1 VCLFAASGVR
11 RTEVVVLIVSEDL
24 AKRLLSPYGLP
35 VPPGQAAQTPE
46 AAAAI
51 AQTLGASAF
60 VVKAL
65 IPAGRRGKAGVVK
78 VCASIES
85 VTEAAQVLLR
95 HDLLGHRVNS
105 VLVEKALTIAREI
118 YAGVVTNTATNRID
132 LVVSFAGG
140 MEIEQAAESNSQVVW
155 LLLVE
160 PGTVLPVHR
169 VRQWL
174 RQTTVEEVNL
184 EALASVLVTLYHAA
198 ADLDAVLREIN
209 PLAVLTDGSLA
220 LLDCKLEIDDNGL
233 PRQPELVD
241 VYRQSLSSRELSVRD
256 LGVSYVPLEGDVGV
270 ITSGAGLG
278 MCTLDLL
285 KQHGP
290 APANFLDT
298 GGGISEALVQ
308 GALELIMEPPQVR
321 GAIINIYGG
330 INRMLEASKG
340 IVAALQT
347 IPGKHPLVVKI
358 LGNRQEEAWA
368 MLENVPN
375 VHIIRVVQTEDA
387 VAKLAELIG

>member
-1 VCLFAASGVR
+1 VR
-11 RTEVVVLIVSEDL
+11 RTEVVVLIVSEHL
-24 AKRLLSPYGLP
+24 AKHLLSLYGLP
-35 VPPGQAAQTPE
+35 IPPGQAAQTPE

-51 AQTLGASAF
+51 AKKLGGSSF

-65 IPAGRRGKAGVVK
+65 IPTGGRGKAGGVK
-78 VCASIES
+78 VCTTIET
-85 VTEAAQVLLR
+85 VTEAAQVLLGQ
-95 HDLLGHRVNS
+95 DLLGYRVDS
-105 VLVEKALTIAREI
+105 ILVEKALPIAREI
-118 YAGVVTNTATNRID
+118 YAGVVANSATNRID
-132 LVVSFAGG
+132 LVVSFSGG
-140 MEIEQAAESNSQVVW
+140 IEIEYAAQTNSQIVW
-155 LLLVE
+155 QLPIE
-160 PGTVLPVHR
+160 PGDMLPVHR

-174 RQTTVEEVNL
+174 RQTRVEDVNL
-184 EALASVLVTLYHAA
+184 GSLASVLVALYRAA
-198 ADLDAVLREIN
+198 ADLDAVLLEIN
-209 PLAVLTDGSLA
+209 PLAVLTDGTLA

-233 PRQPELVD
+233 PRQPELLE
-241 VYRQSLSSRELSVRD
+241 VYQQSLSSRELRARD
-256 LGVSYVPLEGDVGV
+256 LGVSYVPLEGDIGI

-285 KQHGP
+285 KQQGL

-321 GAIINIYGG
+321 GAIINLYGG

-347 IPGKHPLVVKI
+347 ISGKRPLVVKI
-358 LGNRQEEAWA
+358 LGNQQEEAWA
-368 MLENVPN
+368 MLEKVPN
-375 VHIIRVVQTEDA
+375 VHVIRVVQTEDA